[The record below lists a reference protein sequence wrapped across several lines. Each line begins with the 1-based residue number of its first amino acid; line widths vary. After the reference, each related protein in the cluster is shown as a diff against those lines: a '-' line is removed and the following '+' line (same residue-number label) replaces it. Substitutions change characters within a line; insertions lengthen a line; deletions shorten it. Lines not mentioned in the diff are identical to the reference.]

1 MVMDFN
7 DYGRR
12 VIYTNERE
20 ITGDNIIRVLQQ
32 SALIHGMNADRIN
45 FLLRYEAGYQ
55 PLRREKTFRP
65 DIDFRAVDN
74 VAAEVTEFKRGFH
87 WSNPI
92 TLVQRGQ
99 KDSGGANENEQEAV
113 SLLNEQYLATGFAGK
128 QQELGRFVEICGVGY
143 TYIDVNT
150 DWVEGDAY
158 FKMVC
163 LDPRFTFVV
172 RSNYYVDHRVVM
184 GVTFSTDDFGNS
196 YYTCFTADQRFEVV
210 NLVAK
215 DNGQPRKKAVW
226 SELSGRGSGNM
237 NPLGMIPIVEWVR
250 DYDRTGCFER
260 QIPEMDALNLLA
272 SDLVNDVDQTTQAI
286 WWANDVDFQQDP
298 KTGEII
304 KPSSGD
310 WLLSQTAENGKPL
323 IEALSPDY
331 DYSGIL
337 ANYTTRRDLILQKCN
352 VPRRSSTSGGS
363 SGVAMDSANGFA
375 VAELSAVKEEYIMSA
390 CKMEEVRVV
399 LAAIKLNP
407 AIENTNPLMN
417 LRYSD
422 VQASIK
428 RQKSY
433 ELTTKLNAFA
443 TGVSHGIHGLHMLK
457 AINLFEDVAQV
468 WDDSQHMIEA
478 YQKRECEER
487 GTTRSYGYGYG
498 NGYRTRRSWA
508 NGEGEGELA
517 PDYDKNDQDESD
529 NNGNSPSTEG

>member
-1 MVMDFN
+1 MVIDYN

-20 ITGDNIIRVLQQ
+20 ITGENLIKVLQQ
-32 SALIHGMNADRIN
+32 AALIHGMNADRIN
-45 FLLRYEAGYQ
+45 YLLRYEAGYQ
-55 PLRREKTFRP
+55 PIVREKTFRP
-65 DIDFRAVDN
+65 DINFQAVDN

-99 KDSGGANENEQEAV
+99 NDAGLKREQDAV
-113 SLLNEQYLATGFAGK
+113 SLLNEQYLATGVAGK
-128 QQELGRFVEICGVGY
+128 QQELGRFAEICGVGY
-143 TYIDVNT
+143 TYVDVNT
-150 DWVEGDAY
+150 EWVEGDSY
-158 FKMVC
+158 FRLVC
-163 LDPRFTFVV
+163 LDPRYTFVV
-172 RSNYYVDHRVVM
+172 RSNYYVDHRVVL
-184 GVTFSTDDFGNS
+184 GVTFSADDMGNC
-196 YYTCFTADQRFEVV
+196 YYTCFTPEQRFEVI
-210 NLVAK
+210 NLVARE
-215 DNGQPRKKAVW
+215 NGQRRKKAVW
-226 SELSGRGSGNM
+226 SEIPDRGSGSM
-237 NPLGMIPIVEWVR
+237 NPLGMIPIIEWVR

-286 WWANDVDFQQDP
+286 WWANDVDFEKNPETQ
-298 KTGEII
+298 EII
-304 KPSSGD
+304 KPRSGD

-323 IEALSPDY
+323 IEALSPNY

-337 ANYTTRRDLILQKCN
+337 ANYTVRRDLILQKCN

-375 VAELSAVKEEYIMSA
+375 VAELSAVKEEYIMSS
-390 CKMEEVRVV
+390 CKMEEVKVV
-399 LAAIKLNP
+399 LAAIRLNP
-407 AIENTNPLMN
+407 FIKADNPLLT

-478 YQKRECEER
+478 YQKRECEEGR
-487 GTTRSYGYGYG
+487 TSTMSYGRSTWSNGTG
-498 NGYRTRRSWA
+498 NG
-508 NGEGEGELA
+508 ELE
-517 PDYDKNDQDESD
+517 PDYRKNDQDESD
-529 NNGNSPSTEG
+529 QTSPSKEE